1 MSLAYGRIAIAG
13 LGVSGQAVARAA
25 QALGSRPVVFD
36 QKPNDSPR
44 LIEAVDGLTA
54 QGIEVVTSWH
64 GRLDP
69 SEFDLLVVSP
79 GFPRDHP
86 AVRDALKGGRPVW
99 SEVEFAFRIAQA
111 PILAVTGTNGK
122 STTTVLLWSL
132 LSGQGETAWLCG
144 NIAGSGYPER
154 PLTEAALRAR
164 PGDYLVAEVSSFQLE
179 WVDEFRPR
187 VATVTNVTPDH
198 MDRHPTF
205 EDYVATKLRIFRN
218 MTREDAAILNIDEA
232 RPRENEIPAGPAL
245 VRVSPSGRQLGNGST
260 HRKDQSL
267 AFGAFEAPVEGLPLF
282 GEHNIANAMV
292 AWEMAAQVVEPNA
305 GMWEAL
311 LAFKGLAHRM
321 ERVGVRDQ
329 VTVVNNSM
337 CTNPAALIASSM
349 SLPGRQHLLVGGET
363 KGLDYSSVGD
373 YLRESGH
380 RVYVFG
386 RDNDALLA
394 TLNLAPPVYDSL
406 EEAFAAAVEA
416 SGPGDT
422 VLLAPGCAS
431 SYPFTNFRE
440 RGDAFRALASVW
452 INGGSP

>member
-1 MSLAYGRIAIAG
+1 MSLAYRRIAIAG
-13 LGVSGQAVARAA
+13 LGVSGQAVATAA
-25 QALGSRPVVFD
+25 QKLGSNPTVFD
-36 QKPNDSPR
+36 EKPNDSPR

-54 QGIEVVTSWH
+54 EGIEVVTSWH

-69 SEFDLLVVSP
+69 SAFDLLVVSP

-99 SEVEFAFRIAQA
+99 SEVEFAYRIARA
-111 PILAVTGTNGK
+111 PILAITGTNGK

-132 LSGQGETAWLCG
+132 LNGQGQRAWLCG
-144 NIAGSGYPER
+144 NIAGSGYPEM
-154 PLTEAALRAR
+154 PLTEAALKAG
-164 PGDYLVAEVSSFQLE
+164 PGEVLVAEVSSFQLE

-205 EDYVATKLRIFRN
+205 EDYAATKLRIFSK
-218 MTREDAAILNIDEA
+218 MTSEDTVVLNIDEA
-232 RPRENEIPAGPAL
+232 RPRVNEIPSGPTL
-245 VRVSPSGRQLGNGST
+245 LKVSPSGRHKGDGST
-260 HRKDQSL
+260 HRDGQILS
-267 AFGAFEAPVEGLPLF
+267 FGPFVAPAEDLPLY

-292 AWEMAAQVVEPNA
+292 AWEMATRVVEPNP

-321 ERVGVRDQ
+321 ERVGVRGQ

-337 CTNPAALIASSM
+337 CTNPAALIASSR

-363 KGLDYSSVGD
+363 KGLEYSAVGD

-380 RVYVFG
+380 CVYVFG
-386 RDNDALLA
+386 QGNEALLE

-406 EEAFAAAVEA
+406 EEAFSAAVSA
-416 SGPGDT
+416 SRPGDT

-452 INGGSP
+452 IEGGSL